1 MPRISHK
8 KATTLSC
15 VLLDENRIA
24 RTSEAVA
31 ETLDRD
37 LRSNSSNSELRITS
51 TCTVAAAVKR
61 LLPLVTCP
69 LQPHVLL
76 QRCACLHLPAALDAH
91 GEYNVCVST
100 TAAACTIMWSLMLE
114 DVGDVVQRG
123 ILKIFSES
131 RHVNAVEVAGSLVLL
146 GAEAE
151 QEQHGEDDGVA
162 SSFAGVP
169 ASIDMLLCDDIGRR
183 LLTCHME
190 HVMKLLYA
198 AAAGV
203 LYSRGSAHVNQD
215 ISSSG
220 DGVVMIIMMIIKS
233 PTRSQVTTSFCPP
246 FEASFLCSNTKLN
259 LSIPSARSP
268 PSALSA
274 PPLCL
279 LTTSSNSPRT
289 LTKPPPTSS

>member
-1 MPRISHK
+1 M
-8 KATTLSC
+8 C
-15 VLLDENRIA
+15 
-24 RTSEAVA
+24 
-31 ETLDRD
+31 
-37 LRSNSSNSELRITS
+37 
-51 TCTVAAAVKR
+51 
-61 LLPLVTCP
+61 
-69 LQPHVLL
+69 
-76 QRCACLHLPAALDAH
+76 
-91 GEYNVCVST
+91 
-100 TAAACTIMWSLMLE
+100 
-114 DVGDVVQRG
+114 DVVQRG

-169 ASIDMLLCDDIGRR
+169 ASIDMLLCNDIGRR

-220 DGVVMIIMMIIKS
+220 DGVVMIIMMIIKP

-246 FEASFLCSNTKLN
+246 FEDSFLCSNTKLN

-289 LTKPPPTSS
+289 PTKPPPTSS

>member
-37 LRSNSSNSELRITS
+37 LRSNSSNSELSITS

-114 DVGDVVQRG
+114 DV
-123 ILKIFSES
+123 
-131 RHVNAVEVAGSLVLL
+131 
-146 GAEAE
+146 
-151 QEQHGEDDGVA
+151 
-162 SSFAGVP
+162 
-169 ASIDMLLCDDIGRR
+169 
-183 LLTCHME
+183 
-190 HVMKLLYA
+190 
-198 AAAGV
+198 
-203 LYSRGSAHVNQD
+203 
-215 ISSSG
+215 
-220 DGVVMIIMMIIKS
+220 
-233 PTRSQVTTSFCPP
+233 
-246 FEASFLCSNTKLN
+246 
-259 LSIPSARSP
+259 
-268 PSALSA
+268 
-274 PPLCL
+274 
-279 LTTSSNSPRT
+279 
-289 LTKPPPTSS
+289 